1 MTTVHHPTDP
11 RIFHKQCKSLAKAG
25 FDLYYIAKEDETMK
39 DVDFIHHIPIK
50 NYKNRF
56 SRMIFG
62 SLAVYRKA
70 RKLKADL
77 YHFHDPELMFIGSL
91 LKNKNNTV
99 IYDVH
104 EDYVTSIMQKEYL
117 PNFLRKIFAKL
128 YTWLERLL
136 IRKMELSL
144 AEKYYFNLYK
154 RGKLILNYPIINDE
168 YLTHERKNEP
178 IAAKLLYT
186 GNVTEDRGAL
196 IHAQI
201 PAINKDVSV
210 HFVGR
215 CSKLLSEKMY
225 KQAGDQ
231 QKRLHIEGIDRFVEK
246 ADIDKKYFEHNWLA
260 GIAIFPPT
268 EHYMQKELTKFF
280 EYMNAG
286 LPIICSNFP
295 TWESFIQTYKCGIVV
310 DPYDPDAI
318 NDAIRYLL
326 DHPEEAYK
334 MGENGKQAVINE
346 LSWQEEEKKLISWYN
361 ELLQ

>member
-1 MTTVHHPTDP
+1 M
-11 RIFHKQCKSLAKAG
+11 A
-25 FDLYYIAKEDETMK
+25 
-39 DVDFIHHIPIK
+39 
-50 NYKNRF
+50 
-56 SRMIFG
+56 
-62 SLAVYRKA
+62 
-70 RKLKADL
+70 
-77 YHFHDPELMFIGSL
+77 
-91 LKNKNNTV
+91 
-99 IYDVH
+99 
-104 EDYVTSIMQKEYL
+104 
-117 PNFLRKIFAKL
+117 
-128 YTWLERLL
+128 
-136 IRKMELSL
+136 LSL
-144 AEKYYFNLYK
+144 AEKYNFNLYK

-295 TWESFIQTYKCGIVV
+295 AWESFIQTYKCGIVV